1 MPIRRSANGTIQL
14 GDVIIAIEGVPIQD
28 GDDLLNALDERLPGD
43 TITLQVASVNGERTV
58 KVKLG
63 ELKEP

>member
-1 MPIRRSANGTIQL
+1 MPIRRSANGKIQL